1 MGHTRPIP
9 PDPTEFTDEQI
20 RLHAAELIRSVGPNR
35 AAYQLGINRIT
46 ALSLAAGAPVL
57 TSTFAL
63 VREHRRRVAYRTQR
77 AAR

>member
-1 MGHTRPIP
+1 MVNARPIP
-9 PDPTEFTDEQI
+9 SDPPELTDEQI

-46 ALSLAAGAPVL
+46 ALSLAAGAPVQPA
-57 TSTFAL
+57 TFAL
-63 VREHRRRVAYRTQR
+63 IREHRRRVAYRTQR